1 MNKGK
6 LVNQKLKLVNDKSN
20 KHKSHLTYHA
30 QKLSMTQ
37 FGYITRKKNQYFLP

>member
-1 MNKGK
+1 MNKEK

-20 KHKSHLTYHA
+20 YHKSHLTYHA

-37 FGYITRKKNQYFLP
+37 FGYITRKKSVFLP